1 MNITNKEREILMNI
15 TKEEREILMNK
26 KYYIHLEEIK
36 PNQFVYGVM
45 GVVED
50 TPFDNEISKIVGNR
64 DDVLNKITKKII
76 EKNKFN
82 IDTNV
87 FNLRYTEL
95 KDAKTMVHTIE
106 KDDFYKKYRVNT
118 SPAIFLSD
126 MNKVNILSKMVQKN
140 ALQEQMIESSRNG
153 LFR

>member
-1 MNITNKEREILMNI
+1 MYITNKEREILMN
-15 TKEEREILMNK
+15 R
-26 KYYIHLEEIK
+26 KYYVHLEEIK
-36 PNQFVYGVM
+36 PNQFIYGVM
-45 GVVED
+45 GVIED
-50 TPFDNEISKIVGNR
+50 TPFDNEISKMVGNR

-76 EKNKFN
+76 EENKFN
-82 IDTNV
+82 TDVNV

-95 KDAKTMVHTIE
+95 KDAKTMVHIVE

-126 MNKVNILSKMVQKN
+126 MDKVNILSKMVQKN
-140 ALQEQMIESSRNG
+140 ALQEQMIENSRNG

>member
-1 MNITNKEREILMNI
+1 MELTI
-15 TKEEREILMNK
+15 EEREILMNR
-26 KYYIHLEEIK
+26 KYYVHLEEIK

-45 GVVED
+45 GVIED
-50 TPFDNEISKIVGNR
+50 TPFDNEISKMVGNR

-76 EKNKFN
+76 EENKFN
-82 IDTNV
+82 TDVNV

-95 KDAKTMVHTIE
+95 KDAKTMIHTVE
-106 KDDFYKKYRVNT
+106 KDSFYKDYRINT

-126 MNKVNILSKMVQKN
+126 MDKVNILSKMVQKN
-140 ALQEQMIESSRNG
+140 ALQEQMIENSRNG

>member
-1 MNITNKEREILMNI
+1 MEL
-15 TKEEREILMNK
+15 TKEEREIIMNE

-45 GVVED
+45 GVIED
-50 TPFDNEISKIVGNR
+50 SPFDHEISKMVGNR
-64 DDVLNKITKKII
+64 DDVLNKITKKVI
-76 EKNKFN
+76 KDNQMN
-82 IDTNV
+82 LNRNV
-87 FNLRYTEL
+87 FNFRYTEL
-95 KDAKTMVHTIE
+95 KDAKTMIHTVE

-126 MNKVNILSKMVQKN
+126 MDKVNILSKMVQKN